1 MLAFAVAPP
10 LSQPGASACIAPHDH
25 YPFCDQS
32 KPLDDRVSDLI
43 SRIREED
50 VPNLLT
56 ARGRVEARQRARR
69 RDRRV
74 VSDPHLR
81 LRRRRI

>member
-10 LSQPGASACIAPHDH
+10 LSQPGASACVAPHDH
-25 YPFCDQS
+25 YPFCDQT

-43 SRIREED
+43 ARIREED

-56 ARGRVEARQRARR
+56 ARGWSGSHR
-69 RDRRV
+69 
-74 VSDPHLR
+74 S
-81 LRRRRI
+81 

>member
-10 LSQPGASACIAPHDH
+10 LSQPGASACVAPHDH

-56 ARGRVEARQRARR
+56 ARGHLGRQQSLPYIG
-69 RDRRV
+69 V
-74 VSDPHLR
+74 PSFYWGHNCMV
-81 LRRRRI
+81 